1 MADRGVRARR
11 LDGLRGR
18 ELLRFAAIAALIVLG
33 VSGLAVTQPMLDLV
47 GSNAEFFVAGN
58 YSTTQIVTFA
68 LVIALLPPLVGI
80 LVVVSAAFV
89 DRRAGSVALAGVT
102 AVFAAGLVLAVLRSL
117 GVDALWLV
125 AAVAIG
131 LALTAGWLVWRFRAA
146 RLFAAYLSVANLLF
160 VGTFL
165 FFSEASALVV
175 GNGATNDIGGVSVP
189 DLDGP
194 VVVIILDELPAAT
207 IMGGDGTINVER
219 YPGFARLAGVS
230 TWFRNASSRANWT
243 PTGVPAILTGIAIA
257 EEVPPTYDN
266 YPRNLFTLLGNDVP
280 IHRVEPITDL
290 CPDVLCPERER
301 AAMSQALSDASI
313 VYGHR
318 VLPSALRDHLPPID
332 NSWGAYGAE
341 HDSSV
346 AAGDDED
353 TEDTVNTE
361 PAIRWT
367 SCSCAGG
374 RVPTTAAPAVEPRRW
389 PQGIVAITDA
399 PALHVLHSMLP
410 HFPWKLSRSG
420 YTTTYS
426 QAESTRGNRP
436 RPAWLRLPHPGRVPI
451 AQHADGSSRCTARR
465 GARAADVAAD
475 VGGHIA
481 RRDLRPRHQSHTPR
495 RRPQDRHRGEPGGGL
510 PRATVHQGARSNHRR
525 DP

>member
-1 MADRGVRARR
+1 MSITVQLVADRGVRARR
-11 LDGLRGR
+11 LDGLRGG
-18 ELLRFAAIAALIVLG
+18 ELLGFAAIAALIVLG

-125 AAVAIG
+125 VAVVIG

-165 FFSEASALVV
+165 FLSEASALVV
-175 GNGATNDIGGVSVP
+175 SNGVTNDIGGVSVP
-189 DLDGP
+189 ELDGP

-207 IMGGDGTINVER
+207 IMGGDGTINVQR
-219 YPGFARLAGVS
+219 YPGFARLAEVS
-230 TWFRNASSRANWT
+230 TWFRNASSPANWT
-243 PTGVPAILTGIAIA
+243 PTGVPAILTGIALA

-266 YPRNLFTLLGNDVP
+266 YPGNLFTLLGNDVP

-290 CPDVLCPERER
+290 CPDVLCPEREQ
-301 AAMSQALSDASI
+301 AAMSQAFSDASI

-318 VLPSALRDHLPPID
+318 VLPSSLRDHLPRSTTP
-332 NSWGAYGAE
+332 G
-341 HDSSV
+341 
-346 AAGDDED
+346 
-353 TEDTVNTE
+353 
-361 PAIRWT
+361 
-367 SCSCAGG
+367 
-374 RVPTTAAPAVEPRRW
+374 VPTAPSTTAASPA
-389 PQGIVAITDA
+389 
-399 PALHVLHSMLP
+399 
-410 HFPWKLSRSG
+410 
-420 YTTTYS
+420 TT
-426 QAESTRGNRP
+426 R
-436 RPAWLRLPHPGRVPI
+436 
-451 AQHADGSSRCTARR
+451 
-465 GARAADVAAD
+465 
-475 VGGHIA
+475 
-481 RRDLRPRHQSHTPR
+481 TPR
-495 RRPQDRHRGEPGGGL
+495 T
-510 PRATVHQGARSNHRR
+510 PRTR
-525 DP
+525 